1 MAKSQTLTNVSDH
14 PTVAAE
20 RAKLYEL
27 QAKLADAR
35 AAVEAAH
42 ARTDDTGRS
51 AFDAAVDRELGRD
64 VPEVALAPKLDAGE
78 ALQRF
83 RVLSVAVDRQAAIV
97 RDAEQT
103 AAVEIAKALR
113 PQYAAI
119 LAKLKAGIEVIRPAL
134 AAETAFR
141 QRCYADGVSLATVGT
156 CPLRG
161 LSDAGIEGWLAE
173 LESKHAI

>member
-1 MAKSQTLTNVSDH
+1 MAKSQITNVADN

-20 RAKLYEL
+20 RSKLYEL
-27 QAKLADAR
+27 QAKLADAK

-42 ARTDDTGRS
+42 AHSDDSGRS
-51 AFDAAVDRELGRD
+51 AFDAAVDRELGKD
-64 VPEVALAPKLDAGE
+64 VAAVALAPKLDAGE
-78 ALQRF
+78 AMQRF
-83 RVLSVAVDRQAAIV
+83 RVLSVAVDRQAQIV
-97 RDAEQT
+97 RDAEQA

-113 PQYAAI
+113 PQYAAL
-119 LAKLKAGIEVIRPAL
+119 LAKKKAAVETLRPIL
-134 AAETAFR
+134 AAELAFR
-141 QRCYADGVSLATVGT
+141 QRCYEGNVSLSTLGT